1 MSTTTTVIISPTAG
15 SEGISEVRYEQTV
28 HYWDWYDFDAH
39 EEVDQAEY
47 APKNTYE
54 ASLMGIAKPFEVPGE
69 GNVISEAVRL

>member
-1 MSTTTTVIISPTAG
+1 MSTTTTVVICPSAG
-15 SEGISEVRYEQTV
+15 SEGSSEVRYEHTV
-28 HYWDWYDFDAH
+28 HDWDWYYFGAH

-54 ASLMGIAKPFEVPGE
+54 ASLMGIAKPFEVSGE